1 MRLIN
6 TDTYEE
12 IIKEAQT
19 NPLALYIDGD
29 MDKIRCELE
38 TLAELKTEKQSG
50 NVFIMD
56 NDVRGEMVTDL
67 RRVGCVSKYAGH
79 KIISDSD
86 MIPEKVLFINPDS
99 VALSGRVLDAEC
111 IGVIDF
117 SDTEPE
123 ARR

>member
-56 NDVRGEMVTDL
+56 SDVRSEMVTDL
-67 RRVGCVSKYAGH
+67 HRVGCVSKYSGH

-99 VALSGRVLDAEC
+99 VALSGRVLDVEC

-117 SDTEPE
+117 SDTEQE
-123 ARR
+123 SRR